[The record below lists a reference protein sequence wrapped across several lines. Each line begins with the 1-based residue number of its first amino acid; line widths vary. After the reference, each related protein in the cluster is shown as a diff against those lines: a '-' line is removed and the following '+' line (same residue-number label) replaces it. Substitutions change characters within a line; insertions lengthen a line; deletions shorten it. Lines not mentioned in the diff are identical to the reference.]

1 MPIRQTIPTAALQA
15 SIDRRTNRLL
25 QALVNVLCYAGEEV
39 VKYARGPNRKRYT
52 DQTGNL
58 TSSIGYVVLW
68 NGRVVRQSDFSP
80 VQGNGKKRSG
90 AGGLSGTKKG
100 REFLQKLISEN
111 SEGLVLIVVAG
122 MPYAA
127 YVEAMGYDVLDS
139 AEIKAEEIVKRMLS
153 KLRF

>member
-1 MPIRQTIPTAALQA
+1 MPIRPTTPQGALQRA
-15 SIDRRTNRLL
+15 IDRRLDNLL

-39 VKYARGPNRKRYT
+39 VRYARDPNRKRYT

-68 NGRVVRQSDFSP
+68 DGRVVRQSDFSP
-80 VQGNGKKRSG
+80 VRGKGKKRSG
-90 AGGLSGTKKG
+90 AGGLQGSRKG
-100 REFLQKLISEN
+100 REFLKKLIREN
-111 SEGLVLIVVAG
+111 GEGLVLIVVAG

-153 KLRF
+153 KLKF